1 MSYLRNTNTV
11 TKCVNYNR
19 KNQSSILNTL
29 FDSLVAIQ
37 VREIVTFLAVV
48 KVLHQ

>member
-11 TKCVNYNR
+11 TKYVNYNG

-29 FDSLVAIQ
+29 FDPLVAIQ
-37 VREIVTFLAVV
+37 VWEIVTFFAVV